1 MKVTKK
7 YKNQDVSIDVL
18 VDNPKSERDVAI
30 SGALIPALEL
40 EGGTI
45 DTQVD
50 ESGVTWFKAKD
61 VCETLAYES
70 VNTNLSNILKKHVN
84 KADVSKRYT
93 ITKGG
98 KQKVNFINESGVI
111 DLVVHTSLSIENRRE
126 FLESLGIKADHVKF
140 QKKQR
145 FEFQCFHSMVSVMFD
160 GYEIVPQYSVDNYR
174 IDFYIPEL
182 NLAVEIDE
190 VAHERQIEEDRV
202 RQSYIEK
209 KLGCKFLR
217 IKENRLK
224 EVLANK

>member
-1 MKVTKK
+1 MKID
-7 YKNQDVSIDVL
+7 YKGHSITIQSVNDSL
-18 VDNPKSERDVAI
+18 RDERDIAV

-50 ESGVTWFKAKD
+50 ENGVTWFAASKIGEILGYSKD
-61 VCETLAYES
+61 SLR
-70 VNTNLSNILKKHVN
+70 NMIKDHVN
-84 KADVSKRYT
+84 IKDVSKRAT
-93 ITKGG
+93 RSSG
-98 KQKVNFINESGVI
+98 QSRNVNFVNESGII
-111 DLVVHTSLSIENRRE
+111 DLVVHTSLLIENRRE
-126 FLESLGIKADHVKF
+126 FLESLGIKVDHVKF

-145 FEFQCFHSMVSVMFD
+145 FEFQCFHSMVSVMFN
-160 GYEIVPQYSVDNYR
+160 GYEILPQYSVDNFR

-190 VAHERQIEEDRV
+190 AAHERQIKEDKV

-217 IKENRLK
+217 VKENRLK

>member
-1 MKVTKK
+1 MKVTKR
-7 YKNQDVSIDVL
+7 YKNQDISVDVL
-18 VDNPKSERDVAI
+18 VDNPKSERDIAI

-50 ESGVTWFKAKD
+50 ENGVTWFKAKD
-61 VCETLAYES
+61 VCGSLGYDINDVNKHLA
-70 VNTNLSNILKKHVN
+70 KHVS
-84 KADVSKRYT
+84 KADQTKR
-93 ITKGG
+93 IDRSSGQG
-98 KQKVNFINESGVI
+98 RNVNFINESGVI
-111 DLVVHTSLSIENRRE
+111 DLVVHTSKSIENRKD